1 MECVNTALTS
11 GADVNMTE
19 KYTERT
25 PLIVAV
31 MINSIECID
40 KLLEMG
46 ADVNIVDCT
55 KKTALLYAVE
65 GKKCNV
71 NMITRLVEAG
81 ADVNHNDATG
91 RTVLMHAVDNTYV
104 KCDTVNVLFN
114 KQAGVKNER
123 ADVNNTGTCV
133 NNQDEEGATPL
144 ILAAKRGHHEFME
157 ILLHSGG

>member
-1 MECVNTALTS
+1 MDSKENGKHHCEGCAVANPSQTLKNITLWDATLTGCVECVNTALTS

-65 GKKCNV
+65 GKKCNA
-71 NMITRLVEAG
+71 NMIIRFVEAG
-81 ADVNHNDATG
+81 ADVNHKDATG
-91 RTVLMHAVDNTYV
+91 RTVLMHAVDNTV
-104 KCDTVNVLFN
+104 CK
-114 KQAGVKNER
+114 
-123 ADVNNTGTCV
+123 
-133 NNQDEEGATPL
+133 
-144 ILAAKRGHHEFME
+144 M
-157 ILLHSGG
+157 